1 MMSKINV
8 VKRNG
13 EKEVVNYE
21 KINRVLEWAAEDI
34 KGVSS

>member
-1 MMSKINV
+1 MSKINV

-21 KINRVLEWAAEDI
+21 KINRVLELAA
-34 KGVSS
+34 